1 MDAYVGVD
9 GGSTGTRGGISDAEG
24 NLLASCLGPRIIHPM
39 SPGGPR
45 RLRESLRVIQRAVPK
60 DVHVAS
66 VFLALTGVER
76 PGDAAQRIA
85 LDVGQELW
93 PGSVVAVDTDGM
105 AAWAG
110 ATGGKP
116 GVAAMAG
123 TGCVVVAVDDH
134 GQRART
140 GGWGPTLGD
149 AGGGWGI
156 GVSAVQQMLRRWETG
171 KPPSELDRLLLSAL
185 KVASPA
191 DVSGRVTSGRIPRL
205 GISELARV
213 VSSRASQDV
222 VAKRILAVA
231 ATALANDVVRAIGR
245 LHWSSFP
252 VSVVPMGNAFRA
264 GPAYLDPFTR
274 AVASRSRVPVRFD
287 EPLLSNL
294 GGAVLLALGGAE
306 LSLDNRVSRLARSSA
321 LQWRDLG

>member
-1 MDAYVGVD
+1 
-9 GGSTGTRGGISDAEG
+9 
-24 NLLASCLGPRIIHPM
+24 
-39 SPGGPR
+39 
-45 RLRESLRVIQRAVPK
+45 LRESLGLIRRAVPIN
-60 DVHVAS
+60 VHVAS

-85 LDVGQELW
+85 LEVAQELW

-123 TGCVVVAVDDH
+123 TGSVVVAVDDE

-156 GVSAVQQMLRRWETG
+156 GISAVQQMLRRWETG

-213 VSSRASQDV
+213 VSSRASHDA
-222 VAKRILAVA
+222 VAKRILAAA
-231 ATALANDVVRAIGR
+231 ATALANDVVRAINR
-245 LHWSSFP
+245 LRWSSFP

-264 GPAYLDPFTR
+264 GPAYLDPFMR
-274 AVASRSRVPVRFD
+274 AVASRSRVSVSFD

-294 GGAVLLALGGAE
+294 GGAVLLALQGGGFNP
-306 LSLDNRVSRLARSSA
+306 DDRINRLASSSI
-321 LQWRDLG
+321 L